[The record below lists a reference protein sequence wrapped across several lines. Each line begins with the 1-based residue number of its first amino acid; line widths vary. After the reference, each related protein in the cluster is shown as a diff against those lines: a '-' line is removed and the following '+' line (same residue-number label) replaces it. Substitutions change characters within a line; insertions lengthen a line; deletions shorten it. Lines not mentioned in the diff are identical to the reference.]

1 MKACWLMSLA
11 ITAAALVCARP
22 LPAAVVISQVYG
34 GGGNTGAVY
43 SNDFV
48 ELFNN
53 GTTAVSLT
61 GWSVQYASA
70 AGTTW
75 TVTPLTGSMQ
85 PGQYFLIQEA
95 SGGGVGAVIPT
106 ADNTGT
112 INLSATA
119 GKVVLASTTI
129 ALAGICPG
137 QQISD
142 FVGYGATTNCYEGS
156 GPAAAPSN
164 SSAALRTDPCYDTDD
179 NAADFGTG
187 APIPRNSTT
196 PAVSCP
202 VPPPV
207 GYAVLQFPL
216 TVTSTACESA
226 ASATIFGRLYIQGVT
241 GQNSAQP
248 GLVADVGVGPSGT
261 DPALTAGWKWARA
274 TFNLTFSN
282 DDEYLAPIISMHAS
296 GMYDYAYRF
305 SYLGGPFAY
314 ADLEPGTTDGYS
326 PANAGKLTV
335 SGDDIY
341 CDRFDP

>member
-119 GKVVLASTTI
+119 GKVVLA
-129 ALAGICPG
+129 P
-137 QQISD
+137 Q
-142 FVGYGATTNCYEGS
+142 E
-156 GPAAAPSN
+156 
-164 SSAALRTDPCYDTDD
+164 
-179 NAADFGTG
+179 
-187 APIPRNSTT
+187 
-196 PAVSCP
+196 
-202 VPPPV
+202 
-207 GYAVLQFPL
+207 
-216 TVTSTACESA
+216 
-226 ASATIFGRLYIQGVT
+226 
-241 GQNSAQP
+241 
-248 GLVADVGVGPSGT
+248 
-261 DPALTAGWKWARA
+261 
-274 TFNLTFSN
+274 
-282 DDEYLAPIISMHAS
+282 
-296 GMYDYAYRF
+296 
-305 SYLGGPFAY
+305 
-314 ADLEPGTTDGYS
+314 
-326 PANAGKLTV
+326 
-335 SGDDIY
+335 
-341 CDRFDP
+341 